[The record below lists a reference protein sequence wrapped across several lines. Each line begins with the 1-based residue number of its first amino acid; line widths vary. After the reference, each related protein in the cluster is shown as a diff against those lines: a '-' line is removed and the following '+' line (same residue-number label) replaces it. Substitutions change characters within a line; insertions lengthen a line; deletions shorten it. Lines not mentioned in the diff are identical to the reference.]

1 MAVGLAAVVQDNNV
15 NFALQI
21 IEAFTSLAAN
31 KLRTG
36 LTMLG
41 IVIGVAAVISML
53 AIGKG
58 AQASIDNQINNI
70 GSNLIYVISG
80 AEGVKNVRPLT
91 LADALAVG
99 DPSQAPSVNTAAA
112 AVQGRY
118 DVSSSGETKNTTV
131 LGVTPN
137 YAELTNLALT
147 EGEFITDSNMSSL
160 AAVAILGPDTAK
172 KLFGAAEG
180 VTGESVRINGQ
191 VFRVGGVLKSK
202 GGGGFGSQDDRVLI
216 PLTTGQARL
225 FNRSSAG
232 QVDQIIVQASAANLV
247 NQAGDEISQI
257 LQMRHQSPVGVMDFT
272 VIKQQDILSMAT
284 SITGVFTIFLGGIS
298 GISLLVG
305 GIGIMNIMLV
315 SVTER
320 TREIG
325 LRKAVGA
332 RRRDILAQFLLESA
346 TLSLIGGVIGI
357 GLAWLIGRG
366 IALIASNAGSPFQ
379 PVIGWDAVLLATLFS
394 TFIGLFFGIYPAN
407 RAASL
412 EPVEALRS
420 E

>member
-1 MAVGLAAVVQDNNV
+1 MLVQ
-15 NFALQI
+15 QI
-21 IEAFTSLAAN
+21 LEAFTSLASN

-36 LTMLG
+36 LTILG
-41 IVIGVAAVISML
+41 IVISVATVISML

-58 AQASIDNQINNI
+58 AQASIDNQINSI
-70 GSNLIYVISG
+70 GSNLIYVVSG
-80 AEGVKNVRPLT
+80 ADGVKNIRPLT
-91 LADALAVG
+91 LADSLAIG
-99 DPSQAPSVNTAAA
+99 DPSQAPSVNKAAA
-112 AVQGRY
+112 AIQERL
-118 DVSSSGETKNTTV
+118 DVSSNGESKATTV
-131 LGVTPN
+131 IGVTPD
-137 YAELTNLALT
+137 YGDLTNLVLT

-160 AAVAILGPDTAK
+160 AAIAILGPDTAK
-172 KLFGAAEG
+172 RLFDTTEG
-180 VTGESVRINGQ
+180 LVGESIRINGQ
-191 VFRVGGVLKSK
+191 VFKVGGILKSK
-202 GGGGFGSQDDRVLI
+202 GGGGFGSQDDRVII

-225 FNRSSAG
+225 FNRPHAG
-232 QVDQIIVQASAANLV
+232 EVDQIIAQANSSNLV

-272 VIKQQDILSMAT
+272 VIKQQDMLSMAT
-284 SITGVFTIFLGGIS
+284 SITSVFTIFLGGIG

-325 LRKAVGA
+325 LRKALGA

-357 GLAWLIGRG
+357 GLAWLIGKG
-366 IALIASNAGSPFQ
+366 IALIAANAGSPFQ

-394 TFIGLFFGIYPAN
+394 TFVGLFFGIYPAN

>member
-1 MAVGLAAVVQDNNV
+1 MNFVQ
-15 NFALQI
+15 QI
-21 IEAFTSLAAN
+21 LEAFTSLASN

-58 AQASIDNQINNI
+58 AQASIDNQINSI
-70 GSNLIYVISG
+70 GSNLIYVVSG
-80 AEGVKNVRPLT
+80 ADGVKNIRPLT
-91 LADALAVG
+91 LADSLAIG
-99 DPSQAPSVNTAAA
+99 DPSQAPSVNKAAA
-112 AVQGRY
+112 AIQERL
-118 DVSSSGETKNTTV
+118 DVSSNGESKATTV
-131 LGVTPN
+131 IGVTPD
-137 YAELTNLALT
+137 YGDLTNLVLT

-160 AAVAILGPDTAK
+160 AAIAILGPDTAK
-172 KLFGAAEG
+172 RLFDTTEG
-180 VTGESVRINGQ
+180 LVGESIRINGQ
-191 VFRVGGVLKSK
+191 VFKVGGILKSK
-202 GGGGFGSQDDRVLI
+202 GGGGFGSQDDRVII

-225 FNRSSAG
+225 FNRPHAG
-232 QVDQIIVQASAANLV
+232 EVDQIIAQANSSNLV

-272 VIKQQDILSMAT
+272 VIKQQDMLSMAT
-284 SITGVFTIFLGGIS
+284 SITSVFTIFLGGIG

-325 LRKAVGA
+325 LRKALGA

-357 GLAWLIGRG
+357 GLAWLIGKG
-366 IALIASNAGSPFQ
+366 IALIAANAGSPFQ

-394 TFIGLFFGIYPAN
+394 TFVGLFFGIYPAN

>member
-1 MAVGLAAVVQDNNV
+1 MNFVQ
-15 NFALQI
+15 QI
-21 IEAFTSLAAN
+21 LEAFSSLAAN

-58 AQASIDNQINNI
+58 AQASIDNQINSI
-70 GSNLIYVISG
+70 GSNLIYVVSG
-80 AEGVKNVRPLT
+80 ADGVKNIRPLT
-91 LADALAVG
+91 LNDATAIG
-99 DPSQAPSVNTAAA
+99 DPSQAPSVSKAAA
-112 AVQGRY
+112 AIQDRY
-118 DVSSSGETKNTTV
+118 DVSSNGESKSTTV
-131 LGVTPN
+131 IGVTPD
-137 YAELTNLALT
+137 YGELTNLVLT
-147 EGEFITDSNMSSL
+147 EGEFISESNLTSL

-172 KLFGAAEG
+172 RLFDTTEG
-180 VTGESVRINGQ
+180 LLGESIRINGQ
-191 VFRVGGVLKSK
+191 VFKVGGILKSK
-202 GGGGFGSQDDRVLI
+202 GGGGFGSQDDRVII

-225 FNRSSAG
+225 FNRPSAG
-232 QVDQIIVQASAANLV
+232 QVDQIIVQATSSELV

-272 VIKQQDILSMAT
+272 VIKQQDMLTMAT
-284 SITGVFTIFLGGIS
+284 SITSVFTIFLGGIG

-325 LRKAVGA
+325 LRKAIGA

-346 TLSLIGGVIGI
+346 TLSLVGGVIGI
-357 GLAWLIGRG
+357 GLAWLIGQA
-366 IALIASNAGSPFQ
+366 IALIAANAGSPFQ

-394 TFIGLFFGIYPAN
+394 TFVGLFFGIYPAN

>member
-1 MAVGLAAVVQDNNV
+1 MNFVQQ
-15 NFALQI
+15 LL
-21 IEAFTSLAAN
+21 EAFTSLAAN

-58 AQASIDNQINNI
+58 AQASIDSQINSI
-70 GSNLIYVISG
+70 GSNLIYVIAG
-80 AEGVKNVRPLT
+80 ADGVKNIRPLT
-91 LADALAVG
+91 LSDATAIG
-99 DPSQAPSVNTAAA
+99 DPDQAPSVSQAAA
-112 AVQGRY
+112 AIQDRY
-118 DVSSSGETKNTTV
+118 DVSSNGESKATTV
-131 LGVTPN
+131 IGVTPD
-137 YAELTNLALT
+137 YGDLTNLVLT

-172 KLFGAAEG
+172 RLFDTTEG
-180 VTGESVRINGQ
+180 LLGESIRINGQ
-191 VFRVGGVLKSK
+191 VFKVGGILKSK
-202 GGGGFGSQDDRVLI
+202 GGGGFGSQDDRVII

-225 FNRSSAG
+225 FNRPNAG
-232 QVDQIIVQASAANLV
+232 QVDQIIVQANSSDLV

-272 VIKQQDILSMAT
+272 VIKQQDMLTMAT
-284 SITGVFTIFLGGIS
+284 SITSVFTIFLGGIG

-325 LRKAVGA
+325 LRKAIGA

-366 IALIASNAGSPFQ
+366 IALIAANAGSPFQ
-379 PVIGWDAVLLATLFS
+379 PVIGWDAVILATLFS
-394 TFIGLFFGIYPAN
+394 TCVGLFFGIYPAN

>member
-1 MAVGLAAVVQDNNV
+1 MNFVQ
-15 NFALQI
+15 QI
-21 IEAFTSLAAN
+21 LEAFTSLAAN

-58 AQASIDNQINNI
+58 AQASIDSQINSI
-70 GSNLIYVISG
+70 GSNLIYVIAG
-80 AEGVKNVRPLT
+80 AEDVKNIRPLT
-91 LADALAVG
+91 LSDATAIG
-99 DPSQAPSVNTAAA
+99 DPSQAPSISKAAA
-112 AVQGRY
+112 AIQGRY
-118 DVSSSGETKNTTV
+118 DVSSKGESKATTV
-131 LGVTPN
+131 IGVTPD
-137 YAELTNLALT
+137 YGTLTNLELT
-147 EGEFITDSNMSSL
+147 EGEFISEANMTSL
-160 AAVAILGPDTAK
+160 SAVAILGPDTAK
-172 KLFGAAEG
+172 RLFDTTEG
-180 VTGESVRINGQ
+180 LLGESIRINGQ

-202 GGGGFGSQDDRVLI
+202 GGGGFGSQDDRVII

-225 FNRSSAG
+225 FNRTTAG
-232 QVDQIIVQASAANLV
+232 EVDQIIAQAISPNLV

-272 VIKQQDILSMAT
+272 VIKQQDMLTMAS
-284 SITGVFTIFLGGIS
+284 SITSVFTIFLGGIG
-298 GISLLVG
+298 GISLMVG

-325 LRKAVGA
+325 LRKALGA

-346 TLSLIGGVIGI
+346 SLSLVGGVVGI
-357 GLAWLIGRG
+357 GLAWLIGQG
-366 IALIASNAGSPFQ
+366 IALIAANAGSPFQ

-394 TFIGLFFGIYPAN
+394 TFVGLFFGIYPAN
-407 RAASL
+407 RAAAL

>member
-1 MAVGLAAVVQDNNV
+1 MNIVQ
-15 NFALQI
+15 QI
-21 IEAFTSLAAN
+21 LEAFTSLASN

-58 AQASIDNQINNI
+58 AQASIDNQINSI
-70 GSNLIYVISG
+70 GSNLIYVVSG
-80 AEGVKNVRPLT
+80 ADGVKNIRPLT
-91 LADALAVG
+91 LADSLAVG
-99 DPSQAPSVNTAAA
+99 DPSQAPSVNKAAA
-112 AVQGRY
+112 AIQDRL
-118 DVSSSGETKNTTV
+118 DVSSNGESKATTV
-131 LGVTPN
+131 IGATPD
-137 YAELTNLALT
+137 YGDLTNLVLT

-160 AAVAILGPDTAK
+160 AAIAILGPDTAK
-172 KLFGAAEG
+172 RLFDTTEG
-180 VTGESVRINGQ
+180 LVGESIRINGQ
-191 VFRVGGVLKSK
+191 VFKVGGILKSK
-202 GGGGFGSQDDRVLI
+202 GGGGFGSQDDRVII

-225 FNRSSAG
+225 FNRPNAG
-232 QVDQIIVQASAANLV
+232 QVDQIIAQANSSKLV

-272 VIKQQDILSMAT
+272 VIKQQDMLSMAG
-284 SITGVFTIFLGGIS
+284 SITSVFTIFLGGIG

-325 LRKAVGA
+325 LRKALGA

-357 GLAWLIGRG
+357 GLAWLIGKG
-366 IALIASNAGSPFQ
+366 IALIAANAGSPFQ

-394 TFIGLFFGIYPAN
+394 TFVGLFFGIYPAN
-407 RAASL
+407 RAAAL

>member
-1 MAVGLAAVVQDNNV
+1 MNFVQ
-15 NFALQI
+15 QI
-21 IEAFTSLAAN
+21 LEAFSSLAAN

-58 AQASIDNQINNI
+58 AQASIDNQINSI
-70 GSNLIYVISG
+70 GSNLIYVVSG
-80 AEGVKNVRPLT
+80 ADGVKNIRPLT
-91 LADALAVG
+91 LNDATAIG
-99 DPSQAPSVNTAAA
+99 DPSQAPSVSKAAA
-112 AVQGRY
+112 AIQDRY
-118 DVSSSGETKNTTV
+118 DVSSNGESKATTV
-131 LGVTPN
+131 IGVTPD
-137 YAELTNLALT
+137 YGELTNLVLT
-147 EGEFITDSNMSSL
+147 EGEFISESNLTSL

-172 KLFGAAEG
+172 RLFDTTEG
-180 VTGESVRINGQ
+180 LLGESIRINGQ
-191 VFRVGGVLKSK
+191 VFKVGGILKSK
-202 GGGGFGSQDDRVLI
+202 GGGGFGSQDDRVII

-225 FNRSSAG
+225 FNRPSAG
-232 QVDQIIVQASAANLV
+232 QVDQIIVQATSSELV

-272 VIKQQDILSMAT
+272 VIKQQDMLTMAT
-284 SITGVFTIFLGGIS
+284 SITSVFTIFLGGIG

-325 LRKAVGA
+325 LRKAIGA

-346 TLSLIGGVIGI
+346 TLSLVGGVIGI
-357 GLAWLIGRG
+357 GLAWLIGQA
-366 IALIASNAGSPFQ
+366 IALIAANAGSPFQ

-394 TFIGLFFGIYPAN
+394 TFVGLFFGIYPAN

>member
-1 MAVGLAAVVQDNNV
+1 MNIVQ
-15 NFALQI
+15 QI
-21 IEAFTSLAAN
+21 LEAFTSLASN

-58 AQASIDNQINNI
+58 AQASIDSQINSI
-70 GSNLIYVISG
+70 GSNLIYVVSG
-80 AEGVKNVRPLT
+80 ADGVKNIRPLT
-91 LADALAVG
+91 LADSIAVG
-99 DPSQAPSVNTAAA
+99 DPSQAPSVNKSAA
-112 AVQGRY
+112 AVQGSY
-118 DVSSSGETKNTTV
+118 DVSSNGESKATTV
-131 LGVTPN
+131 IGVTPE
-137 YAELTNLALT
+137 YGDLTNLVLT

-160 AAVAILGPDTAK
+160 AAIAILGPDTATR
-172 KLFGAAEG
+172 LFDTTEG
-180 VTGESVRINGQ
+180 LVGESIRINGQ
-191 VFRVGGVLKSK
+191 VFKVGGILKSK
-202 GGGGFGSQDDRVLI
+202 GGGGFGSQDDRVII

-225 FNRSSAG
+225 FNRPHAG
-232 QVDQIIVQASAANLV
+232 QVDQIIAQANSSNLV
-247 NQAGDEISQI
+247 NQAGDEISQV

-272 VIKQQDILSMAT
+272 VIKQQDMLSMAS
-284 SITGVFTIFLGGIS
+284 SITSVFTIFLGGIG

-325 LRKAVGA
+325 LRKALGA

-346 TLSLIGGVIGI
+346 TLSLIGGVIGV
-357 GLAWLIGRG
+357 GLAWLIGQG
-366 IALIASNAGSPFQ
+366 IALIAANAGSPFQ

-394 TFIGLFFGIYPAN
+394 SFIGLFFGIYPAN
-407 RAASL
+407 RAAGL

>member
-1 MAVGLAAVVQDNNV
+1 M
-15 NFALQI
+15 NFFTQI
-21 IEAFTSLAAN
+21 LEAFTSLASN

-58 AQASIDNQINNI
+58 AQASIDNQINSI
-70 GSNLIYVISG
+70 GSNLIYVVAG
-80 AEGVKNVRPLT
+80 AEGVKNIRPLT
-91 LADALAVG
+91 LADSIAVG
-99 DPSQAPSVNTAAA
+99 DPSQAPSVSKAAA
-112 AVQGRY
+112 AIQGRY
-118 DVSSSGETKNTTV
+118 DVSSNGESKSTTV
-131 LGVTPN
+131 IGVTPD
-137 YAELTNLALT
+137 YGELTNLELT

-160 AAVAILGPDTAK
+160 AALAILGPDTAK
-172 KLFGAAEG
+172 RLFDTTEG
-180 VTGESVRINGQ
+180 LLGESIRINGQ
-191 VFRVGGVLKSK
+191 VFKVGGILKSK
-202 GGGGFGSQDDRVLI
+202 GGGGFGSQDDRVII

-225 FNRSSAG
+225 FNRTSAG
-232 QVDQIIVQASAANLV
+232 EVDQIIVQASSANLV
-247 NQAGDEISQI
+247 NQAGDEVSQI

-272 VIKQQDILSMAT
+272 VIKQQDMLTMAT
-284 SITGVFTIFLGGIS
+284 SITSVFTIFLGGIG

-325 LRKAVGA
+325 LRKAIGA

-346 TLSLIGGVIGI
+346 TLSLVGGVIGI
-357 GLAWLIGRG
+357 GLAWLIGQG
-366 IALIASNAGSPFQ
+366 ITLIAANAGSPFQ
-379 PVIGWDAVLLATLFS
+379 PIIGWDAVILATMFS
-394 TFIGLFFGIYPAN
+394 TFVGLFFGIYPAN
-407 RAASL
+407 RAAAL

>member
-1 MAVGLAAVVQDNNV
+1 
-15 NFALQI
+15 
-21 IEAFTSLAAN
+21 
-31 KLRTG
+31 
-36 LTMLG
+36 
-41 IVIGVAAVISML
+41 
-53 AIGKG
+53 
-58 AQASIDNQINNI
+58 
-70 GSNLIYVISG
+70 
-80 AEGVKNVRPLT
+80 
-91 LADALAVG
+91 
-99 DPSQAPSVNTAAA
+99 
-112 AVQGRY
+112 
-118 DVSSSGETKNTTV
+118 
-131 LGVTPN
+131 
-137 YAELTNLALT
+137 
-147 EGEFITDSNMSSL
+147 
-160 AAVAILGPDTAK
+160 VAILGPDTAK
-172 KLFGAAEG
+172 RLFDTTEG
-180 VTGESVRINGQ
+180 LLGESIRINGQ
-191 VFRVGGVLKSK
+191 VFKVGGILKSK
-202 GGGGFGSQDDRVLI
+202 GGGGFGSQDDRVII

-225 FNRSSAG
+225 FNRPNAG
-232 QVDQIIVQASAANLV
+232 QVDQIIVQANSSDLV

-272 VIKQQDILSMAT
+272 VIKQQDMLTMAT
-284 SITGVFTIFLGGIS
+284 SITSVFTIFLGGIG

-325 LRKAVGA
+325 LRKAIGA

-366 IALIASNAGSPFQ
+366 IALIAANAGSPFQ
-379 PVIGWDAVLLATLFS
+379 PVIGWDAVILATLFS
-394 TFIGLFFGIYPAN
+394 TCVGLFFGIYPAN

>member
-1 MAVGLAAVVQDNNV
+1 M
-15 NFALQI
+15 NFAQQI
-21 IEAFTSLAAN
+21 LEAFTSLAAN

-58 AQASIDNQINNI
+58 AQASIDNQINSI

-80 AEGVKNVRPLT
+80 ADGVKNIRPLT
-91 LADALAVG
+91 LTDATAVG
-99 DPSQAPSVNTAAA
+99 DPSQAPSVSKSAAA
-112 AVQGRY
+112 IQGRY
-118 DVSSSGETKNTTV
+118 DVSANGETKSTTV
-131 LGVTPN
+131 IGVTPD
-137 YAELTNLALT
+137 YGDLTNLLLT
-147 EGEFITDSNMSSL
+147 EGKFITDSNISSL

-172 KLFGAAEG
+172 KLFNTTEG
-180 VTGESVRINGQ
+180 LVGESIRINGQ
-191 VFRVGGVLKSK
+191 VFYVSGVLKSK
-202 GGGGFGSQDDRVLI
+202 GGGGFGSQDDRVII

-225 FNRSSAG
+225 FNRTSAG
-232 QVDQIIVQASAANLV
+232 EVDQIIVQASSSNLV

-272 VIKQQDILSMAT
+272 VIKQQDMLTMAT
-284 SITGVFTIFLGGIS
+284 SITSVFTIFLGGIG

-325 LRKAVGA
+325 LRKALGA

-357 GLAWLIGRG
+357 GLAWVIGRG
-366 IALIASNAGSPFQ
+366 IALIAANAGSPFQ
-379 PVIGWDAVLLATLFS
+379 PIIGWDAVLLATLFS
-394 TFIGLFFGIYPAN
+394 TFVGLFFGIYPAN